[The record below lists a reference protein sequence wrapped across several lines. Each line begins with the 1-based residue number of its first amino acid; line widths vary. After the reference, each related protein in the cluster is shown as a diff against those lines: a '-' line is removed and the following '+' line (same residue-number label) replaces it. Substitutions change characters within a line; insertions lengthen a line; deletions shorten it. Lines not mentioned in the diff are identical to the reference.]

1 MCPIYAVSW
10 NSTTTLLTPTF
21 LGSLVCIVLS
31 LHLLFFLTDAG
42 SLCFTEF
49 LLEEESWPSL

>member
-21 LGSLVCIVLS
+21 LGSLVCTVLS
-31 LHLLFFLTDAG
+31 LFVIFLTDRG

-49 LLEEESWPSL
+49 CHRTWAEAG